1 MSTKTTIKRV
11 ALVAVA
17 ALGFGMLSTV
27 PSQAY
32 TSGYSLT
39 VDANDTVAVGETA
52 TATITQTFYASSLH
66 DSITVNATLQSG
78 SDKWT
83 GAGVNLTVADSVTS
97 ATTASAANRP
107 TIKFGGATDATTSR
121 SGDNAAFT
129 NGTYGYANDS
139 VTVSS
144 MDSATVANGDNRYVT
159 VTYTATLYGAKA
171 AGTYTVSFNSSSYT
185 AGTAAGN
192 VTNLGSSTWTVTVS
206 ATDTTATAASYSTIR
221 EGDVAIGTLTTT
233 DSAVVATKSNA
244 STVDNAATIY
254 VYQVNAAGT
263 AGESLTA
270 TVSGPA
276 YISNSGSTRPT
287 SGTAVTFA
295 WTSASATPIYVW
307 STGTAGTATIT
318 IKTLSGLTV
327 GTETVAFYGAVTKLA
342 VLTDPKPLTIVR
354 AGGYTSGTLFYVQ
367 ATDANGV
374 AVPGVTFATTLTS
387 ASTVVASATVGSFD
401 TDYSAYG
408 VTVTSASN
416 SVSGGA
422 ATLTFRVDD
431 PATTASATVDGIYLT
446 TTQAVTLGGSAATE
460 VITLDKASYEAGEGM
475 IVTITAKDSSGNP
488 VYDGAASPALSASKA
503 VGGTMLAASTY
514 AGGKVDTVNRD
525 TDGTVISNYTVYAP
539 SAGGSFT
546 VSRTTAST
554 TITTTNATATVD
566 DGSAASID
574 AANEAT
580 DAANAA
586 TDAANAAAEA
596 ADAAT
601 AAAQDAQAAVAELAT
616 SVAALMAGIKA
627 QITSLT
633 NLVIKI
639 QKKVKA

>member
-17 ALGFGMLSTV
+17 ALGFGMLSSV

-52 TATITQTFYASSLH
+52 TATITQTFYASSQH
-66 DSITVNATLQSG
+66 DSVTVNATLTSG

-107 TIKFGGATDATTSR
+107 TIRFGGATDATTSR
-121 SGDNAAFT
+121 AGDNAGFT

-139 VTVSS
+139 
-144 MDSATVANGDNRYVT
+144 ATVGSGGSNRYVT

-185 AGTAAGN
+185 AGSAAGA
-192 VTNLGSSTWTVTVS
+192 VASLGAATWTVTVS
-206 ATDTTATAASYSTIR
+206 ATDTTATGASFSTLR
-221 EGDVAIGTLTTT
+221 EGSVGLGELTTT
-233 DSAVVATKSNA
+233 DSAVSASKSAA
-244 STVDNAATIY
+244 STVGVAATIY
-254 VYQVNAAGT
+254 VTQKNAAGT

-276 YISNSGSTRPT
+276 YVSTSSSTRATSGS
-287 SGTAVTFA
+287 AVTFA

-307 STGTAGTATIT
+307 STGTSGTATIT
-318 IKTLSGLTV
+318 VKTLSGLTV
-327 GTETVAFYGAVTKLA
+327 GTETVKFYGDVTKIA
-342 VLTDPKPLTIVR
+342 VLSDPKPLTIVR

-374 AVPGVTFATTLTS
+374 ARSATFATTLTS
-387 ASTVVASATVGSFD
+387 ASTSIASATIGSYD
-401 TDYSAYG
+401 TDYDAYP

-416 SVSGGA
+416 SVSGGS

-431 PATTASATVDGIYLT
+431 PATTAAATVDGVYLT
-446 TTQAVTLGGSAATE
+446 ATQAVTLGGSVATE
-460 VITLDKASYEAGEGM
+460 VITLDKASYEPGEGM
-475 IVTITAKDSSGNP
+475 VITITAKDASGNP
-488 VYDGAASPALSASKA
+488 VYDGAASPALTATKT

-514 AGGKVDTVNRD
+514 AGGKVDTIRRD
-525 TDGTVISNYTVYAP
+525 TDGSVITTNTVFAP
-539 SAGGSFT
+539 AAEGSFT

-554 TITTTNATATVD
+554 LVTTTNASADVV
-566 DGSAASID
+566 GASAAAID

-601 AAAQDAQAAVAELAT
+601 AAAQDAQAAVADLAT
-616 SVAALMAGIKA
+616 QVATFVAGIKA